1 MGITYTNSTT
11 TGTINYSDDNSYVA
25 TGNYRYVQTLGV
37 ITQISLSLKLGST
50 TIGSCVVKGGDEN
63 KINIANVPEAYIGD
77 IVDIIKSIISDLQTQ
92 IDEGT
97 IGTGITATVEDE
109 ENDDTSADTEE

>member
-11 TGTINYSDDNSYVA
+11 TGTINYSDDNSYIA

-97 IGTGITATVEDE
+97 IGTGITAEAEDDE
-109 ENDDTSADTEE
+109 DDTSADTEE